1 MYQDTGGTFH
11 RIGKKITKPKNKQKT
26 ENAWSILPSS
36 KLTTSTSCFLLK
48 CNNYP

>member
-1 MYQDTGGTFH
+1 MYQDTGGTLH
-11 RIGKKITKPKNKQKT
+11 RIGKNNHKTQNKQKT
-26 ENAWSILPSS
+26 ENAWSILPSP